1 MGANNPNY
9 PRWEGL
15 PKNTSGLSI
24 TVLSVDNGRLEA
36 LDLTKASMWTVRRRI
51 GQKRRP
57 CLCDF
62 DGIAPI
68 LTGGFL
74 VRDFRKPF
82 SAVIAKKIFSGVIL
96 SGRYRKS

>member
-1 MGANNPNY
+1 M
-9 PRWEGL
+9 
-15 PKNTSGLSI
+15 NTSGLSI
-24 TVLSVDNGRLEA
+24 TVLSVDNGRLRPWTSRK
-36 LDLTKASMWTVRRRI
+36 LLWTVRRRI

-82 SAVIAKKIFSGVIL
+82 SAVIAEKMFSGVDSEDGI
-96 SGRYRKS
+96 GNPRRARGAHP